1 MLSNTAVPKYYGQFR
16 DAVIR
21 GEIPVCKEI
30 SMQMNRIDRRIADP
44 RYYYDDIAVDA
55 WIDFCESELTL
66 RDGSDFFMLD
76 SFKLWGEDVF
86 GWYYFVEQSVW
97 NPDIRAYEYKQV
109 RKQLTDHQYLIVG
122 RGASKTGYGACIHG
136 YYIGPDTSTTQQV
149 VTAPTE
155 RQGNETLA
163 YLKTAITRSR
173 GPLFKFLTQGSI
185 NNTTGSSVNKVK
197 LASTKKGIQNF
208 ITNSLIEFCPMDI
221 DKLQGRGDKV
231 ATVDE
236 WLSGDI
242 RESPITA
249 IEQGSAKNDNFII
262 VAMSSEGTVRNGVGD
277 TIKMELMNILKGD
290 YSNEHISIWWYKL
303 DDISEVDIP
312 PMWLKANPNIG
323 KTVSWETYQ
332 QDVDKAEHNPI
343 DRNDILA
350 KRFGVPMEG
359 YTYFFTYDETLP
371 TGQNLSFWQ
380 LPCSLGCDLSQGG
393 DFCAFTFLFPLD
405 DGSFGVKT
413 LNYISDYT
421 MSQLPMAMRTKYE
434 QFIEEG
440 SLVVMPGTVLD
451 MQLVYEDL
459 DRHILTN
466 QYNVCSVGYD
476 PYNAKEFIQR
486 YIQENSEFGVEKVI
500 QGKRTE
506 SVPLTEIKKL
516 TEQRKFK
523 FDQKL
528 MTYTM
533 GNCIVVEDVNGNKQ
547 LLKKTYEAKIDAV
560 AALMDAFIAYK
571 LNKESF
577 G

>member
-1 MLSNTAVPKYYGQFR
+1 
-16 DAVIR
+16 
-21 GEIPVCKEI
+21 
-30 SMQMNRIDRRIADP
+30 
-44 RYYYDDIAVDA
+44 
-55 WIDFCESELTL
+55 
-66 RDGSDFFMLD
+66 
-76 SFKLWGEDVF
+76 
-86 GWYYFVEQSVW
+86 
-97 NPDIRAYEYKQV
+97 
-109 RKQLTDHQYLIVG
+109 
-122 RGASKTGYGACIHG
+122 
-136 YYIGPDTSTTQQV
+136 
-149 VTAPTE
+149 
-155 RQGNETLA
+155 
-163 YLKTAITRSR
+163 
-173 GPLFKFLTQGSI
+173 
-185 NNTTGSSVNKVK
+185 
-197 LASTKKGIQNF
+197 
-208 ITNSLIEFCPMDI
+208 MD
-221 DKLQGRGDKV
+221 
-231 ATVDE
+231 
-236 WLSGDI
+236 
-242 RESPITA
+242 
-249 IEQGSAKNDNFII
+249 
-262 VAMSSEGTVRNGVGD
+262 
-277 TIKMELMNILKGD
+277 ILKGD
-290 YSNEHISIWWYKL
+290 YPNEHVSIWWYKL
-303 DDISEVDIP
+303 DDISEVNNP

-332 QDVDKAEHNPI
+332 QDVEKAEHNPI

-359 YTYFFTYDETLP
+359 YTYFFTYEETLP

-380 LPCSLGCDLSQGG
+380 LPCSLGIDLSQGG
-393 DFCAFTFLFPLD
+393 DFCAFTFLFPLA

-421 MSQLPMAMRTKYE
+421 MSQLPIAMRTKYE

-451 MQLVYEDL
+451 MQVVYEDL

-516 TEQRKFK
+516 AEQRKFK
-523 FDQKL
+523 FDERL